1 MAKKFLL
8 DIQPEPAFYT
18 FLGISCHLK
27 DYRLSYLINHQLGYQ
42 FIRKDDL
49 ITRSFNRKI
58 EAGFSFYQFNDEDN
72 YCFCFLLS
80 NRSEEFILVPEMK
93 QVDFMMIV
101 DGEIKRSRKEQVLKQ
116 IRSIPNVLTSFEIQ
130 VQEIKNHASLLS
142 DLEMHVTFINRA
154 EKLMYQP
161 KQMTGIIK

>member
-8 DIQPEPAFYT
+8 EIQPEPALYT

-27 DYRLSYLINHQLGYQ
+27 DYRLSYLINQKLGYLL
-42 FIRKDDL
+42 IKKEDL
-49 ITRSFNRKI
+49 VTRSYNLKNV
-58 EAGFSFYQFNDEDN
+58 AGFSFYQYNDEDN

-93 QVDFMMIV
+93 QVDFMMIIE
-101 DGEIKRSRKEQVLKQ
+101 GEIRNSRKEQILKH

-130 VQEIKNHASLLS
+130 VPAIKNHASLLS
-142 DLEMHVTFINRA
+142 DLEMHVSFINRI
-154 EKLMYQP
+154 EKLMYLP
-161 KQMTGIIK
+161 KVVVGVI